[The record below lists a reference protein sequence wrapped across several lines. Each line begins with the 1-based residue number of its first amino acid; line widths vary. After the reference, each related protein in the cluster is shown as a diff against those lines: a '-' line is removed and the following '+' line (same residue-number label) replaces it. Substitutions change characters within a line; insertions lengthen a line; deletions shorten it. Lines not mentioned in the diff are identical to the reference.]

1 MRHTNLLIL
10 IVSIA
15 TLSACAKAGKEV
27 AEELGLAPA
36 SCGTDGARVEVDFDG
51 SSFCAD
57 GSIVAVSDGTSASI
71 TGIGLLGNTFSAQV
85 DSIALGQHTV
95 SEASNALLF
104 MSTGTPY
111 VSVGDSAGWLA
122 IDEHDAANRRLKV
135 RFQAV
140 VFNEMNGQTKPI
152 SGSVDVTYTTAE

>member
-1 MRHTNLLIL
+1 MRHTELLLLVVAIT
-10 IVSIA
+10 A
-15 TLSACAKAGKEV
+15 LSACAKAGKEV

-36 SCGTDGARVEVDFDG
+36 TCGADGARVQVDIDG

-57 GSIVAVSDGTSASI
+57 GSIVAISDGTTASI

-85 DSIALGQHTV
+85 DSIALGDHTI

-104 MSTGTPY
+104 LNTGTPY
-111 VSVGDSAGWLA
+111 VTVGDSAGWMA
-122 IDEHDAANRRLKV
+122 IDEHDAQDRRLKL

-152 SGSVDVTYTTAE
+152 SGSVDVTYTTPE